1 MCSRAVCSFDIPK
14 ALINRAV
21 PRHFPVVICSGYKR
35 PLSLSHR
42 QFTLIIG
49 QASAALGSVA
59 GELLEKTRHTS
70 FAGCSVQVAGGGPR
84 VSYTPPTSHPPA
96 SPGLPRLS
104 GTRSLPLRLHVSWA
118 RWVTHSE
125 GGTCAG
131 RCEGCPEEIQEW
143 GRQWGGVAPGGAVT
157 PEPLADPMGC
167 SGAGWQG
174 GWAFVPTYWSVP

>member
-1 MCSRAVCSFDIPK
+1 MLTEGLWTGCARRRLCGFDIPK
-14 ALINRAV
+14 ALINRTV
-21 PRHFPVVICSGYKR
+21 PRHFPVVIYSGYKL
-35 PLSLSHR
+35 PFSLSHR

-59 GELLEKTRHTS
+59 GEVLEKTRHRS

-84 VSYTPPTSHPPA
+84 MSYTPPTSHPPA
-96 SPGLPRLS
+96 SPGLLRLS

-131 RCEGCPEEIQEW
+131 WCEGCPEEIQEW
-143 GRQWGGVAPGGAVT
+143 GKQCGGAGPGG
-157 PEPLADPMGC
+157 C
-167 SGAGWQG
+167 SHTR
-174 GWAFVPTYWSVP
+174 AFG

>member
-1 MCSRAVCSFDIPK
+1 MDGMCSRAVCSFDIPK

-96 SPGLPRLS
+96 DRLSDLCRPISYPAGQVTGVPGRRWPLSSSVGMDASPDALGLGLRRSGTKDESPG
-104 GTRSLPLRLHVSWA
+104 
-118 RWVTHSE
+118 
-125 GGTCAG
+125 
-131 RCEGCPEEIQEW
+131 
-143 GRQWGGVAPGGAVT
+143 
-157 PEPLADPMGC
+157 
-167 SGAGWQG
+167 
-174 GWAFVPTYWSVP
+174 